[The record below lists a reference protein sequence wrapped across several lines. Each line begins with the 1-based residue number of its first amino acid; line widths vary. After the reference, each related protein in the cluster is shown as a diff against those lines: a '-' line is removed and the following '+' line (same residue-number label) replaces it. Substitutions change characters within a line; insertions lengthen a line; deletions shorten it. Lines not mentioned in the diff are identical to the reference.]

1 MDSVEKHKKIKMK
14 SIFKIP
20 LIIISCLVVAV
31 IGFGVFMYINDGNT
45 YEIYST
51 IIDKVFNSIVTN
63 LDNGLET
70 IKANGNIILEMSSDN
85 LNAEEQSLM
94 EIINDINI
102 KYDIESSTK
111 DKKTNVNL
119 TAKYKD
125 DDLLTIYGNII
136 EESTYIKIPTIYDK
150 TIKANEFDAVF
161 VDNKEIL
168 TLMEEFKLII
178 KNNLKE
184 EYFSKEKDVLKIN
197 DKDVYVTKH
206 TLEIKAKELFDLEKK
221 IIDDIKDNDKIITV
235 LADIYGIDKNEM
247 INNLNSYRNELEY
260 DEKLNLKVE
269 LYINIFTKKVERIS
283 FVDEESI
290 IITKNDKNNYVITN
304 DVNEISNIIGNI
316 KIDDNEFVLSVTYDD
331 VKLDYEV
338 LGNDV
343 NVKLGSDGLIIAGN
357 VTNKDGKINVLYE
370 LIYEEDGMKF
380 KVSMDGVI
388 EETEE
393 VSDKIINDYVL
404 MDELT
409 DEDYLSIYENLYS
422 NETLMNLVADVF
434 KIYESI
440 YTNENISGIDSSLST
455 F

>member
-1 MDSVEKHKKIKMK
+1 
-14 SIFKIP
+14 
-20 LIIISCLVVAV
+20 
-31 IGFGVFMYINDGNT
+31 
-45 YEIYST
+45 
-51 IIDKVFNSIVTN
+51 
-63 LDNGLET
+63 
-70 IKANGNIILEMSSDN
+70 
-85 LNAEEQSLM
+85 
-94 EIINDINI
+94 
-102 KYDIESSTK
+102 
-111 DKKTNVNL
+111 
-119 TAKYKD
+119 
-125 DDLLTIYGNII
+125 
-136 EESTYIKIPTIYDK
+136 
-150 TIKANEFDAVF
+150 
-161 VDNKEIL
+161 
-168 TLMEEFKLII
+168 MEEFKLII

-269 LYINIFTKKVERIS
+269 LYINIFTKKIERIS

-343 NVKLGSDGLIIAGN
+343 NVKLESEGLIIAGN

-370 LIYEEDGMKF
+370 LIYEEDGMKL

-393 VSDKIINDYVL
+393 VSDKIINDYVI

-434 KIYESI
+434 KIYENI
-440 YTNENISGIDSSLST
+440 YTNENIYGIDSSLST